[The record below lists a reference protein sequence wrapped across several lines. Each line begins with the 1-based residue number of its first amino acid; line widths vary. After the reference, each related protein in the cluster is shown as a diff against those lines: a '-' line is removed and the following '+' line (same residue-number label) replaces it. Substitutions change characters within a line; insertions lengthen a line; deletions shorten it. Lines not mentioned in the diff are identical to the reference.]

1 MVFQLKYLPQMMLHI
16 YRVSKREH
24 SIVLGGSGYAKFD
37 LEQWSQLNHGDID
50 DIQLTFKAYSDGVLV
65 HMKSSLMVIINTY
78 TIA

>member
-1 MVFQLKYLPQMMLHI
+1 MMFYIH
-16 YRVSKREH
+16 RVSKREQ
-24 SIVLGGSGYAKFD
+24 SVVLGGSGYAEFD
-37 LEQWSQLNHGDID
+37 LEQWSYLNYGTID